1 MKSFLTW
8 LHESDTPAESAWDL
22 RDQKKKLD
30 KQIQKVVNN
39 FYKNGWSS
47 MSTEEIEEKYPDHK
61 DVKEYRKL
69 NDQLEDL
76 MKKITHNFATGQG
89 FSGDET
95 KGHVFTACL
104 DAKNPFNPQNKDHRE
119 MLIPIIKQNVEAKY
133 KDEATGANFNIS
145 PTLTNPKTKQP
156 VQTTDDAVDHIL
168 WRIENKSWRFVESK
182 PIIDYIKK
190 MGFDS
195 ILTQETGANNIAVFD
210 PKQIKIL
217 NKKQAVPK

>member
-39 FYKNGWSS
+39 FYKHGWSS

-76 MKKITHNFATGQG
+76 MKKIKELNTSQ
-89 FSGDET
+89 
-95 KGHVFTACL
+95 
-104 DAKNPFNPQNKDHRE
+104 
-119 MLIPIIKQNVEAKY
+119 
-133 KDEATGANFNIS
+133 
-145 PTLTNPKTKQP
+145 
-156 VQTTDDAVDHIL
+156 
-168 WRIENKSWRFVESK
+168 
-182 PIIDYIKK
+182 K
-190 MGFDS
+190 M
-195 ILTQETGANNIAVFD
+195 E
-210 PKQIKIL
+210 
-217 NKKQAVPK
+217 

>member
-76 MKKITHNFATGQG
+76 MKKIKELNTSQ
-89 FSGDET
+89 
-95 KGHVFTACL
+95 
-104 DAKNPFNPQNKDHRE
+104 
-119 MLIPIIKQNVEAKY
+119 
-133 KDEATGANFNIS
+133 
-145 PTLTNPKTKQP
+145 
-156 VQTTDDAVDHIL
+156 
-168 WRIENKSWRFVESK
+168 
-182 PIIDYIKK
+182 K
-190 MGFDS
+190 M
-195 ILTQETGANNIAVFD
+195 E
-210 PKQIKIL
+210 
-217 NKKQAVPK
+217 